1 MNMSG
6 MLDRIQ
12 NFSKTVTS
20 ILISLLAL
28 GGSGFVFKSIILPQA
43 VVVEQIYMPSILEE
57 RGYKS
62 EIVVQRVL
70 DEIQSFKTVA
80 KIDRVESAVFGSLA
94 SKPDV
99 NVDATVGGVSL
110 KSIEQMVGSVFGKR
124 PKTIS
129 GEIINV
135 PGVEK
140 GVLQARLRIDNK
152 VISTRSVP
160 VGKDDLDTLIRQISF
175 DLYRE
180 FEPVRAALAAAR
192 LGQTENAR
200 EALRSIL
207 ISGDPDDRKYA
218 LWLRST
224 LGNQRQRELD
234 LLESISIDPKFTLS
248 LVSLSA
254 LDRDRK
260 NFEASSNYADR
271 AISSNPQS
279 PMGYHEKGRTLRAE
293 RRMDEATKQFT
304 QACSLPLEYAPCHN
318 QLGEMMLQTAD
329 DNANNVESL
338 RKAYYEFVKAMKID
352 ARHAWS
358 YSNAAYAAMRVG
370 DLYDAQI
377 LIGRAQELDSKS
389 PAHRIRY
396 AGIMYRLGNKDQ
408 ARSIVLAMLPSIPNW
423 EEAPPDGWGNRSL
436 IREVLK

>member
-1 MNMSG
+1 MTMSG
-6 MLDRIQ
+6 ILDKIQ
-12 NFSKTVTS
+12 SLSKTITS
-20 ILISLLAL
+20 TLISLLAL
-28 GGSGFVFKSIILPQA
+28 GGSGFVLKSVILPQA
-43 VVVEQIYMPSILEE
+43 VVVEQIYMPSVLEE
-57 RGYKS
+57 RGYKN

-70 DEIQSFKTVA
+70 DEIQTLKSVA

-94 SKPDV
+94 TKPDA
-99 NVDATVGGVSL
+99 NIDATVGGVSL
-110 KSIEQMVGSVFGKR
+110 KSIEQMVGAVFGKK

-160 VGKDDLDTLIRQISF
+160 VGKDDLDTLIRQVSF

-180 FEPVRAALAAAR
+180 FEPFRAALAAAR

-260 NFEASSNYADR
+260 NFEASRNYADR

-293 RRMDEATKQFT
+293 RRIEEATKEFN
-304 QACSLPLEYAPCHN
+304 QACSLPVEFAPCHN
-318 QLGEMMLQTAD
+318 QLGELILLTAD
-329 DNANNVESL
+329 DDANAIGSF
-338 RKAYYEFVKAMKID
+338 RQAYYEFVKAMKID
-352 ARHAWS
+352 DGHAWA
-358 YSNAAYAAMRVG
+358 YSNAAYAAMRAG
-370 DLYDAQI
+370 DLTDAQI
-377 LIGRAQELDSKS
+377 LISRARELDSKS
-389 PAHRIRY
+389 PAHLIRY
-396 AGIMYRLGNKDQ
+396 AGITYRQGNKDE
-408 ARSIVLAMLPSIPNW
+408 ARTTVLAILPSIPNW
-423 EEAPPDGWGNRSL
+423 ETTPPDGWGNRAL